1 MSSDLITIGDENVLA
16 LDERYKRIQAL
27 KNQVFQKGIHYGEP
41 FKAAGKPTL
50 LKPGAEAICVLFGF
64 YPDYE
69 ELTRTEDFDK
79 PLFYYRYRCII
90 RQIGTNTPVGTGIGS
105 CNSMEDKYA
114 YRWVSADEVP
124 SGLTLSKLP
133 TQASTISEFDFAIE
147 KGETS
152 GPYGK
157 PAEYWQMF
165 RDAIRNNQAR
175 KIMRDTKKGQ
185 SAAWEIASVKYR
197 IPNPEIFS
205 LINTI
210 DKMAQKRAM
219 IAAVLA
225 AAGAS
230 PFFTQDV
237 EDFGGYTGAIII
249 DDHDAVD
256 GEIVYDEPRRY
267 EAPPTSKRAEQTSTD
282 DEPST
287 PSQGELVIRIKPAK
301 NGSRSYSCR
310 AEVPAGEKGEMQM
323 EWVSCF
329 GSDLFHAAGYD
340 TDTWP
345 KPSEGENTVNFRL
358 IPTPVIIAAKNGN
371 YWNITKVIHP
381 EDRAGDEQIATIEEL
396 GGRVY
401 GAAWLDGDSDSN
413 GTAYRV
419 WAAIKA
425 SNDNRGKPWRVR
437 ELNELT
443 EDEADSVIETLQAKL
458 EKPAQPKAKT
468 TTAPSAGKPA
478 KATTMHVLDETAA
491 SLYGGEASLDQL
503 EILVKQFGT
512 DTTINTLTE
521 EQAQELIAHI
531 AAQLKEGE
539 PDTPAHDEMASTTEL
554 STEAWIALQQ
564 LCAHYGTP
572 DNDALD
578 ELIAFGYV
586 EDDITE
592 AGFKLLLSRY
602 GANDKNNYEDF
613 LLGLNIPSAEANKI
627 WRGNTAGHEA
637 GKMQINP
644 GIGYKNG
651 FLGAMCLISL
661 KRMEEG
667 A

>member
-1 MSSDLITIGDENVLA
+1 MSSDLVLSGQLPVSYTKGLPSQSELDIIMSLGEMFYKSGIVKDATSAAAVVGKIMFGYSIGATLMESVMGIYLIPSGKGVTVALSYTLIASRIKSHPKYDYAVNEHTDKVCRITFYEGTRELGVSSFSMEEAAKAGLTGKSGPWQSFPKNMLFARAMSNGAKQYCPDVFGMPVYTPDEV
-16 LDERYKRIQAL
+16 
-27 KNQVFQKGIHYGEP
+27 
-41 FKAAGKPTL
+41 
-50 LKPGAEAICVLFGF
+50 GAEVDADGS
-64 YPDYE
+64 P
-69 ELTRTEDFDK
+69 
-79 PLFYYRYRCII
+79 II
-90 RQIGTNTPVGTGIGS
+90 EHQARS
-105 CNSMEDKYA
+105 AASYA
-114 YRWVSADEVP
+114 E
-124 SGLTLSKLP
+124 TLS
-133 TQASTISEFDFAIE
+133 THQ
-147 KGETS
+147 
-152 GPYGK
+152 
-157 PAEYWQMF
+157 
-165 RDAIRNNQAR
+165 
-175 KIMRDTKKGQ
+175 
-185 SAAWEIASVKYR
+185 
-197 IPNPEIFS
+197 
-205 LINTI
+205 
-210 DKMAQKRAM
+210 
-219 IAAVLA
+219 
-225 AAGAS
+225 
-230 PFFTQDV
+230 
-237 EDFGGYTGAIII
+237 
-249 DDHDAVD
+249 VD
-256 GEIVYDEPRRY
+256 
-267 EAPPTSKRAEQTSTD
+267 S
-282 DEPST
+282 EPST

-358 IPTPVIIAAKNGN
+358 IPTPVLIAAKNGN

-381 EDRAGDEQIATIEEL
+381 EDRASAEQIVTIDEL

-413 GTAYRV
+413 STSYRV

-468 TTAPSAGKPA
+468 TTAPSAGKTA

-491 SLYGGEASLDQL
+491 SLYGEASLDQL

-572 DNDALD
+572 DVDALD

-637 GKMQINP
+637 GKMQTNP